1 MNITNE
7 LERLE
12 KRIESLEYE
21 IKKELGDKVEER
33 SRCILDVV
41 KKAIR
46 EAREIKVEL
55 NAEARG
61 ELRFLSGRVEDLEKL
76 NREAQ

>member
-76 NREAQ
+76 NREAK